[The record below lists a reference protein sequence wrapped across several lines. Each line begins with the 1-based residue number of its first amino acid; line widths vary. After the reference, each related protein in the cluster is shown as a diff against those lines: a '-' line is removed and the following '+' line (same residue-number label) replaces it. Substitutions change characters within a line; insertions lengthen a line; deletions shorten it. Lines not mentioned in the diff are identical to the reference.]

1 MSKAESPHMLRNVQ
15 PRGEGRDNQGRR
27 RHTGMPRHAHTR
39 AADTTPAPEERRHCA
54 LSEPSLN
61 EHSARQPPLGTNSIR
76 EHGCYDGHR
85 RLHYFH
91 CARLASYTS
100 RLQGYVNYQSEL
112 VTRDYCKIC
121 PKSTKFYSNFDLN

>member
-61 EHSARQPPLGTNSIR
+61 EHSARQPPLGLINFTLFGSVLTHKAEGVPAATICIDPGR
-76 EHGCYDGHR
+76 VEWVDIPSPSS
-85 RLHYFH
+85 
-91 CARLASYTS
+91 LAKL
-100 RLQGYVNYQSEL
+100 R
-112 VTRDYCKIC
+112 
-121 PKSTKFYSNFDLN
+121 